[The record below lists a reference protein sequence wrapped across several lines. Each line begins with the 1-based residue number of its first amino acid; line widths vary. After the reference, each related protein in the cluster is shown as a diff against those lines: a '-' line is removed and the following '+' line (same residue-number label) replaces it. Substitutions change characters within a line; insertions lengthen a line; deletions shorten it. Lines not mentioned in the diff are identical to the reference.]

1 MQLREQPSAGRQPP
15 WSLRPSRNEEKKALM
30 SITFDVSGCLSD
42 RLGTVGLTEA
52 ALLGKARS
60 LRPALDR
67 LAELRKA
74 GEGDPEFLLLPDRR
88 ADLEPAR
95 DLAAA
100 LAERCDDVLILGTG
114 GSSLGGQTLYA
125 LADLPLGPTHPRLHF
140 VDNVDPFGFERLL
153 DRLDMERTGVV
164 AVSKSGTTA
173 ETLCQFA
180 VILEAML
187 EAVDESRLA
196 GQVAIIT
203 EPKESPLAALA
214 RPGPAVVEAI
224 VPSIM

>member
-1 MQLREQPSAGRQPP
+1 PP

-30 SITFDVSGCLSD
+30 SITFDVSGCLAG
-42 RLGTVGLTEA
+42 RLGGSGSAEAGLAEA
-52 ALLGKARS
+52 ALLEKTRS

-67 LAELRKA
+67 LAELRRA

-125 LADLPLGPTHPRLHF
+125 LADMPLGPAHPRLHF

-164 AVSKSGTTA
+164 AVSKSGSTA

-180 VILEAML
+180 VILEALL

-203 EPKESPLAALA
+203 EPGESPLAALA
-214 RPGPAVVEAI
+214 ARWRLPR
-224 VPSIM
+224 